1 MNNDPAKIAAV
12 LRSLA
17 VYAACIIVAVIIGV
31 LMTNPLTYSALGF
44 VGLVCA
50 VLFLPILL
58 RYHYFLMIAS
68 WSTPI
73 TVFFLKGDPKLSL
86 VMIALSMV
94 ISVTAHTLN
103 QQRFINVP
111 SIKWSLICLIAVVLI
126 TAKFTGG
133 FGLKAF
139 GSEVYGGK
147 KYVFLIVAI
156 LGYFALVAQPIP
168 TKRARL
174 YVTLFFAGGVL
185 GFIGDLYQ
193 ISPGFLHPIFWIFPP
208 SAFDPNFTFGS
219 TRLVGT
225 GWAGTAMINV
235 LIARYSLRGI
245 FFTDK
250 LWRPALFF
258 FSIALIFLGG
268 FRSALLLTGM
278 TIMLQFFLEGLH
290 RTKLLLVFALIGFA
304 GIAAIFPLAPKLPYT
319 FQRTLAFLPKEI
331 IHLTPEARLEA
342 QGSTDWRLD
351 MWKALLPQVPK
362 HLLLGKGYAITMEDL
377 ELMGQDSAF
386 QNGSDASQQGLALSG
401 DYHNGPLS
409 VILPFGIWGVLAFT
423 WFLTAS
429 LRVMYLNYR
438 YSSPELQTLNT
449 FLFTIYTIGSLDFV
463 FLFGGLAD
471 GMGQFTGL
479 LGLSIA
485 INRGVCRA
493 PVRPAHNVP
502 FNIRFRRHHSH
513 PQPALPR
520 ATANENSL

>member
-12 LRSLA
+12 LRSFA
-17 VYAACIIVAVIIGV
+17 VYGACIIIAIIIGV

-44 VGLVCA
+44 IGLVCA

-58 RYHYFLMIAS
+58 RHHYVLMVAC
-68 WSTPI
+68 WSAPMM
-73 TVFFLKGDPKLSL
+73 VFFLKGDPKLCL
-86 VMIALSMV
+86 VMIVLSLI
-94 ISVTAHTLN
+94 ISVTERTLN

-111 SIKWSLICLIAVVLI
+111 SIKWSLIFLIGVVLM
-126 TAKFTGG
+126 TAKLTGG

-147 KYVFLIVAI
+147 KYVFLVVAI

-168 TKRARL
+168 AQKARL
-174 YVTLFFAGGVL
+174 YVTLFFLGGAL

-193 ISPGFLHPIFWIFPP
+193 IAPGFLRPLFWVFPP
-208 SAFDPNFTFGS
+208 NMFDPDFAFGS

-225 GWAGTAMINV
+225 GWAGAALINV

-245 FFTDK
+245 FFTEK

-268 FRSALLLTGM
+268 FRSALVLTGI
-278 TIMLQFFLEGLH
+278 TIMIQFFLEGLH
-290 RTKLLLVFALIGFA
+290 RTKLLPVFVLIGLA
-304 GIAAIFPLAPKLPYT
+304 SMAAVIPLASKLPYT
-319 FQRTLAFLPKEI
+319 FQRTLAFLPKAI
-331 IHLTPEARLEA
+331 IHLSPDARLEA
-342 QGSTDWRLD
+342 QGSINWRLD
-351 MWKALLPQVPK
+351 MWSALLPQIPK
-362 HLLLGKGYAITMEDL
+362 HLLLGKGYAITMEDFQ
-377 ELMGQDSAF
+377 LMGQDSAF
-386 QNGSDASQQGLALSG
+386 QNVTDASQQALALSG

-409 VILPFGIWGVLAFT
+409 VILPFGIWGVFAFT
-423 WFLTAS
+423 WFLWAG
-429 LRVMYLNYR
+429 LRIMYLNYR
-438 YSSPELQTLNT
+438 YSSPELKTINT
-449 FLFTIYTIGSLDFV
+449 FLFTIFTVASLDFV

-493 PVRPAHNVP
+493 PARPPQNVP
-502 FNIRFRRHHSH
+502 FNIRLRRHHSH
-513 PQPALPR
+513 PQPALQPG
-520 ATANENSL
+520 TANGHPL